1 LPGILALFFNYIKTA
16 LPGNSRF
23 WMQAGVEHAC
33 KKEVFNGKPQMGNPC
48 ISFFL
53 SLQVGKSY
61 RGIGRKAALN
71 LDGSAPRL

>member
-1 LPGILALFFNYIKTA
+1 MHAKR
-16 LPGNSRF
+16 RF
-23 WMQAGVEHAC
+23 LMENRKWEIR
-33 KKEVFNGKPQMGNPC
+33 VFPF
-48 ISFFL
+48 SL